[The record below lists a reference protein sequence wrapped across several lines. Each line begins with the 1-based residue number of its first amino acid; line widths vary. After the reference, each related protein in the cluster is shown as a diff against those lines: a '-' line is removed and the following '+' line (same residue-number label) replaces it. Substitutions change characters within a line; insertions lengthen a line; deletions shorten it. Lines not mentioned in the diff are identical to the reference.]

1 MPAARRLRKAGTEV
15 GAYVLILQCDT
26 DFPSLEQVL
35 LDRDLDQGTSVRRS
49 ELAGDA
55 AIPVSSLFTTALG
68 TSLQSPVQPF
78 DTLRWAH
85 SVKLLDP
92 PSRLEELEAA
102 DAARAAVARQLELD
116 QMRHRAAAADPMPD
130 RTR

>member
-1 MPAARRLRKAGTEV
+1 MSDLLGIATGHWWCVHPPSLLFRSLGSRFRLVPAARRLRKAGTEV

-68 TSLQSPVQPF
+68 TSL
-78 DTLRWAH
+78 
-85 SVKLLDP
+85 
-92 PSRLEELEAA
+92 
-102 DAARAAVARQLELD
+102 
-116 QMRHRAAAADPMPD
+116 
-130 RTR
+130 